1 MVDQRAALSL
11 AASQMGFN
19 ERDQQSAIQDYLQ
32 TGGANLD
39 PAVTAWCAAFVNA
52 SLQQTGIEGTGS
64 NMARSFMDWGQPVTQ
79 PQEGDLAVF
88 SRGDPSG
95 PSGHV
100 GFFKGYDDQGN
111 IMVLGGN
118 QGDAVSVAPYSPD
131 QLLGFRRAGAGT
143 PQPTASTP
151 FGPGTPMASMQP
163 MMQPT
168 DPFEG
173 MGLLSRLAAS
183 RGIAQEAGGAPLANL
198 LNIITQKKD
207 PQLADLAK
215 QRGGFFGLLGA

>member
-1 MVDQRAALSL
+1 MIDQRAALSL

-19 ERDQQSAIQDYLQ
+19 ERDQQAAIQDYLT

-52 SLQQTGIEGTGS
+52 TLQQTGIQGTGS

-95 PSGHV
+95 PYGHV

-131 QLLGFRRAGAGT
+131 RLLGFRRAGEGMAQPSGMP
-143 PQPTASTP
+143 PQT
-151 FGPGTPMASMQP
+151 GMQP
-163 MMQPT
+163 MGLPMTQPA

-173 MGLLSRLAAS
+173 MGLLSRFAAS
-183 RGIAQEAGGAPLANL
+183 RGIAQDAEAAPLANL

-207 PQLADLAK
+207 PRLAELAQ

>member
-1 MVDQRAALSL
+1 MIDQRAALSL

-19 ERDQQSAIQDYLQ
+19 ERDQQAAIQDYLT

-52 SLQQTGIEGTGS
+52 TLQQTGIQGTGS

-95 PSGHV
+95 PYGHV

-131 QLLGFRRAGAGT
+131 RLLGFRRAGEGMAQPSGM
-143 PQPTASTP
+143 PQQ
-151 FGPGTPMASMQP
+151 PGIMPMQP
-163 MMQPT
+163 A

-173 MGLLSRLAAS
+173 MGLLSRFAAS
-183 RGIAQEAGGAPLANL
+183 RGIEQDAEAAPLANL

-207 PQLADLAK
+207 PRLAEEAK
-215 QRGGFFGLLGA
+215 RRGGFFGLLGA

>member
-1 MVDQRAALSL
+1 MIDQRAALSL

-19 ERDQQSAIQDYLQ
+19 ERDQRAAIQDYLS

-52 SLQQTGIEGTGS
+52 TLQQTGIEGTGS

-118 QGDAVSVAPYSPD
+118 QGDAVSVAPYSPN
-131 QLLGFRRAGAGT
+131 QLLGFRRPGAGA
-143 PQPTASTP
+143 PQQ
-151 FGPGTPMASMQP
+151 PGMPGMQPPMAQP

-173 MGLLSRLAAS
+173 MGLLSRFAAS
-183 RGIAQEAGGAPLANL
+183 QGIAQEAGGAPLANI

-207 PQLADLAK
+207 PRLADLAK